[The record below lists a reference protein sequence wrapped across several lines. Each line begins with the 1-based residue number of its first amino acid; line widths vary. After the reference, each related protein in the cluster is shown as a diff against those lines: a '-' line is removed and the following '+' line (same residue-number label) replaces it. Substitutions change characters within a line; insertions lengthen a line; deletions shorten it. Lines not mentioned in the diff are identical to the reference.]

1 MNSKQISGVILAG
14 GRGTRMGT
22 VDKGLQLFHG
32 APMVQQIVQ
41 RLAPQLGTLMINANQ
56 NLDAYRAFGLPVWP
70 DVMPDYAGPLAGLQ
84 AGLSHCETDYLL
96 CAPCDSPFLPDDL
109 VARLSAGLQEAQ
121 ADLALAVTVNAGRR
135 QRHPVFSLMKSS
147 LLPRLTE
154 FLRTGG
160 RKMDAWMATLA
171 TIEVLFDDDA
181 AFSNINT
188 LDELRN
194 FSAR

>member
-14 GRGTRMGT
+14 GLGTRMGT
-22 VDKGLQLFHG
+22 VDKGLQPFQG
-32 APMVQQIVQ
+32 APMVLQVVQ

-56 NLDAYRAFGLPVWP
+56 NLDVYRAFGLPVWP

-121 ADLALAVTVNAGRR
+121 ADLALAVTIHAGKR

-147 LLPRLTE
+147 LLPQLTD
-154 FLRTGG
+154 FLQTGG
-160 RKMDAWMATLA
+160 RKMDAWLATLA

-188 LDELRN
+188 LDELKKLADR
-194 FSAR
+194 

>member
-14 GRGTRMGT
+14 GLGTRMGT
-22 VDKGLQLFHG
+22 VDKGLQPFQG
-32 APMVQQIVQ
+32 APMVLQVVQ

-56 NLDAYRAFGLPVWP
+56 NLDVYRAFGLPVWP

-121 ADLALAVTVNAGRR
+121 ADLALAVTIHAGKS

-147 LLPRLTE
+147 LLPQLTD
-154 FLRTGG
+154 FLQTGG
-160 RKMDAWMATLA
+160 RKMDAWLATLA

-188 LDELRN
+188 LDELKKLADR
-194 FSAR
+194 

>member
-1 MNSKQISGVILAG
+1 MV
-14 GRGTRMGT
+14 
-22 VDKGLQLFHG
+22 LQ
-32 APMVQQIVQ
+32 VVQ

-56 NLDAYRAFGLPVWP
+56 NLDVYRAFGLPVWP

-121 ADLALAVTVNAGRR
+121 ADLALAVTIHAGKR

-147 LLPRLTE
+147 LLPQLTA
-154 FLRTGG
+154 FLQTGG
-160 RKMDAWMATLA
+160 RKMDAWLATLA

-188 LDELRN
+188 LDELKKLADR
-194 FSAR
+194 

>member
-14 GRGTRMGT
+14 GLGTRMGT
-22 VDKGLQLFHG
+22 VDKGLQAFQG
-32 APMVQQIVQ
+32 APMVLQVVQ

-56 NLDAYRAFGLPVWP
+56 NLDVYRAFGLPVWP

-121 ADLALAVTVNAGRR
+121 ADLALAVTFHAGKR

-147 LLPRLTE
+147 LLPQLTA
-154 FLRTGG
+154 FLQTGG
-160 RKMDAWMATLA
+160 RKMDAWLATLA

-188 LDELRN
+188 LDELKKLADR
-194 FSAR
+194 